1 MDREGRPWGF
11 QGWCIAAL
19 AICLILVLGVG
30 ACLSDACPDVPLE
43 GSRFEC
49 LIDVPLKASTL
60 ETFGRSPR
68 GSLGWQAIS
77 K

>member
-1 MDREGRPWGF
+1 MDREGGAWGF

-19 AICLILVLGVG
+19 AISLIRVLGAG
-30 ACLSDACPDVPLE
+30 ACLSDACPDVPSE
-43 GSRFEC
+43 GSHFEC

-60 ETFGRSPR
+60 ETFRRSPR
-68 GSLGWQAIS
+68 GSLGWQAMS